1 MLINIFLNSSLILSV
16 ISVLINPGETQ
27 FIFIFFL
34 AYSWAKLFEK
44 AIIPA
49 FEGMMTILKD
59 HISLVTFLRP
69 GFIEI
74 TETNKLKKFY
84 VEEGTVEF
92 AKNQLLILS
101 STAINTNELSS
112 EYVLEKIRNS
122 KERLNQDLKDKEKYI
137 LNYKIETLEQ
147 INK

>member
-1 MLINIFLNSSLILSV
+1 MSDKFKIEIISPEKTILKAD
-16 ISVLINPGETQ
+16 IE
-27 FIFIFFL
+27 
-34 AYSWAKLFEK
+34 E

-101 STAINTNELSS
+101 STAINTNELSN

>member
-1 MLINIFLNSSLILSV
+1 MSDRFKIEIISPEKTILKAD
-16 ISVLINPGETQ
+16 IE
-27 FIFIFFL
+27 
-34 AYSWAKLFEK
+34 E

>member
-1 MLINIFLNSSLILSV
+1 MSDRFKIEIISPEKTIL
-16 ISVLINPGETQ
+16 
-27 FIFIFFL
+27 
-34 AYSWAKLFEK
+34 K
-44 AIIPA
+44 ADIEEATIPA

>member
-1 MLINIFLNSSLILSV
+1 MSDKFKIEIISPEKTILKAD
-16 ISVLINPGETQ
+16 IE
-27 FIFIFFL
+27 
-34 AYSWAKLFEK
+34 E

-74 TETNKLKKFY
+74 KETNKFKKFY

-101 STAINTNELSS
+101 STAININELSN

>member
-1 MLINIFLNSSLILSV
+1 MSDKFKIEIISPEKTILIADI
-16 ISVLINPGETQ
+16 E
-27 FIFIFFL
+27 
-34 AYSWAKLFEK
+34 E

-74 TETNKLKKFY
+74 KETNKFKKFY

-101 STAINTNELSS
+101 STAINTNELSN

>member
-1 MLINIFLNSSLILSV
+1 MSDKFKIEIISPEKTILKADV
-16 ISVLINPGETQ
+16 E
-27 FIFIFFL
+27 
-34 AYSWAKLFEK
+34 E